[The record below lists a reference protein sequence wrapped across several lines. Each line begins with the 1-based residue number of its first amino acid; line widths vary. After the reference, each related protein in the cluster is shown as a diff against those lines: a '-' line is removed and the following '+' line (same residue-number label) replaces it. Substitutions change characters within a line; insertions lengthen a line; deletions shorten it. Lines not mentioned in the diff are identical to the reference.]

1 MDSKFPGKI
10 LPYVFLLPTIIICGL
25 FIYFPAAMTFRAS
38 LYQSLF
44 FGAREKYVGLRNFSR
59 LFTSPDYLRS
69 LGITVLF
76 AILVVAIGL
85 SLSFMIAVMLNRK
98 LKAVKALR
106 ISLVWPYA
114 LSPAVAGT
122 IWLFLFNPHSGLV
135 NYLLDTVAKIKPDW
149 FSNPRLALSML
160 VVTAVWNNFG
170 YNLVFFLAGLQNIS
184 DSFLEAAEVDGAG
197 FWVQLRRVIIPLISP
212 TTFFLLVININYAFF
227 DTVGM
232 VDVMTKGGPASAT
245 NLLIYQLY
253 KDGFQNFNSGLA
265 AAQSLILF
273 VFVVGLTLLQFRTT
287 GRMVHY
293 GG

>member
-1 MDSKFPGKI
+1 MDSRFPGKL
-10 LPYVFLLPTIIICGL
+10 LPYIFLLPTIIVCGL
-25 FIYFPAAMTFRAS
+25 FIYYPAAMTFRAS
-38 LYQSLF
+38 MYQSLF
-44 FGAREKYVGLRNFSR
+44 FGAREKFVGIQNFTR

-69 LGITVLF
+69 LRITIVF

-85 SLSFMIAVMLNRK
+85 SLSFIIAVLLNRK
-98 LKAVKALR
+98 LRAAKALR
-106 ISLVWPYA
+106 IALVWPYA

-122 IWLFLFNPHSGLV
+122 VWLFLFNPHSGLV
-135 NYLLDTVAKIKPDW
+135 NYLLDTVAKTKPDW

-160 VVTAVWNNFG
+160 VITAVWNNFG

-184 DSFLEAAEVDGAG
+184 DAFVEAAQVDGAG
-197 FWVQLRRVIIPLISP
+197 FWVQLRHIIIPLISP

-232 VDVMTKGGPASAT
+232 VDVMTKGGPANAT

-293 GG
+293 GS

>member
-10 LPYVFLLPTIIICGL
+10 LPYLFLLPTILICGS
-25 FIYFPAAMTFRAS
+25 FIYYPAAMTFRAS

-44 FGAREKYVGLRNFSR
+44 FGAREKYVGLKNFSR

-76 AILVVAIGL
+76 ATLVVAIGL
-85 SLSFMIAVMLNRK
+85 SLSFLIAVMLNRK
-98 LKAVKALR
+98 LRAVKALR

-135 NYLLDTVAKIKPDW
+135 NYLLDTVAQIKPDW
-149 FSNPRLALSML
+149 FSNPRLALAML

-273 VFVVGLTLLQFRTT
+273 LFVVGLTLLQFRTT

>member
-10 LPYVFLLPTIIICGL
+10 LPYIFLLPTIIVCSM
-25 FIYFPAAMTFRAS
+25 FIYYPAAMTFRAS
-38 LYQSLF
+38 MYQSLF
-44 FGAREKYVGLRNFSR
+44 FGARERFVGLQNFIR

-69 LGITVLF
+69 LKITIFF
-76 AILVVAIGL
+76 AVLVVVIGL
-85 SLSFMIAVMLNRK
+85 SLSFMIAVLLNRK
-98 LKAVKALR
+98 LRAAKALR

-135 NYLLDTVAKIKPDW
+135 NYFLDTVANVKPDW
-149 FSNPRLALSML
+149 FSNPKLALTML
-160 VVTAVWNNFG
+160 VITAVWNNFG

-197 FWVQLRRVIIPLISP
+197 FWVQLRRIVIPLISP

-232 VDVMTKGGPASAT
+232 VDVMTKGGPANAT

-273 VFVVGLTLLQFRTT
+273 LFVVGLTLVQFRTT